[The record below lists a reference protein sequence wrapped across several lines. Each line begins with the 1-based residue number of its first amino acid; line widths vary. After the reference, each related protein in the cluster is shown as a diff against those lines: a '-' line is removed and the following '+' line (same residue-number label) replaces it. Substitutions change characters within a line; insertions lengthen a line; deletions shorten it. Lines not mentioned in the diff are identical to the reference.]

1 MNNFAQ
7 FTKDELIDLRSG
19 IRLLINEDHCDSSY
33 TREIRSL
40 EDKIQSMIDNYD
52 KQKPAIVFV
61 RGESRDISEFY
72 DE

>member
-1 MNNFAQ
+1 MNQ
-7 FTKDELIDLRSG
+7 FTKEELIDIYDAVMDTSVAMFEHLPA
-19 IRLLINEDHCDSSY
+19 
-33 TREIRSL
+33 
-40 EDKIQSMIDNYD
+40 KIQSMIDNYD

>member
-1 MNNFAQ
+1 MND
-7 FTKDELIDLRSG
+7 FTKEELEY
-19 IRLLINEDHCDSSY
+19 LISCPSVNCRVD
-33 TREIRSL
+33 IVN
-40 EDKIQSMIDNYD
+40 KIKSMIDNYD